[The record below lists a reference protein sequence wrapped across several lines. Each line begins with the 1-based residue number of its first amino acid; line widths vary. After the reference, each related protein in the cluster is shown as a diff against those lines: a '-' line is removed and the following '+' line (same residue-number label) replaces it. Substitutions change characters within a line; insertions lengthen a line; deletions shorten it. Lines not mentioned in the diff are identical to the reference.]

1 MKLQI
6 ECNDINIKIYAM
18 TFKVSKALCFG
29 HAFSKAYQ
37 YGIPK
42 KQKLQKFQVFFYYV
56 YQIYCKSA

>member
-18 TFKVSKALCFG
+18 TFKVSKAFFFG

-42 KQKLQKFQVFFYYV
+42 KKIAKISNMFPLCLSNL
-56 YQIYCKSA
+56 ICKSA